1 MSHCQPISDLRAA
14 IATLNLEQA
23 QLLQCDLE
31 TLIEQLLVLP
41 QQQPTVVKANLVV
54 QQVRHIE
61 GVTYQLERVKCG
73 KLGCKCTEAPIHGP
87 YWYAYWRVNDRQ
99 KTRYIGRRFKTIDVF
114 ERPNLGESSH

>member
-1 MSHCQPISDLRAA
+1 MSYCQPIDDLRAA
-14 IATLNLEQA
+14 IAKLNLEQA

-73 KLGCKCTEAPIHGP
+73 KEGCLCTEAPIHGP

-99 KTRYIGRRFKTIDVF
+99 KTRYIGKRFKTIDVF
-114 ERPNLGESSH
+114 ERLNLGDRSH

>member
-1 MSHCQPISDLRAA
+1 MSHCQPIDDLRAA
-14 IATLNLEQA
+14 IAKLNLEQA

-31 TLIEQLLVLP
+31 TLIEQLQVKP

-54 QQVRHIE
+54 KEVRHIQ

-73 KLGCKCTEAPIHGP
+73 KEGCKCTDAPIHGP

-114 ERPNLGESSH
+114 ERPNLGYRSH